1 MGKQFRNEGI
11 DTTHNP
17 EFTSCEFYMA
27 FADYN
32 DLMDITE
39 ELLVKVAQD
48 IGLGMFSLLFF
59 ITLQKHCFFMCP
71 SFLTS
76 FRKLVI

>member
-48 IGLGMFSLLFF
+48 IGLGMYS
-59 ITLQKHCFFMCP
+59 
-71 SFLTS
+71 
-76 FRKLVI
+76 